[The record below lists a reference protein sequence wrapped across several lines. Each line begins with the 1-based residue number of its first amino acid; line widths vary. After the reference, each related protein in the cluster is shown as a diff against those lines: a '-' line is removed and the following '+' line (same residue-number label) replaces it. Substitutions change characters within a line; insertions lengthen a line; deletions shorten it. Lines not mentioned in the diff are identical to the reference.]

1 MGKRLTKRLVEQAK
15 PGKKTEIL
23 WDSGISGIKGFGCK
37 IMPTGAK
44 FYFYYYRT
52 KDGQQRR
59 PTIGRHGS
67 ITCEKARKVAEDWYA
82 EVVKGGDPSGVRQSA
97 KRASTI
103 AELCD
108 RYLQEHVEVHN
119 KPRTAKQARRIVETK
134 IKPKLGRRKVEGLT
148 RPDVMHFHSS
158 MARTPREANH
168 ALAILSKIM
177 SLAEAWSLRSGGS
190 NPCMHVKRY
199 RENKR
204 ERFLSSSEFQALGQ
218 ALADADRTSTEAWQ
232 VTATVRLLILTG
244 ARLSEICE
252 LAWDQVDL
260 DAGLIRMP
268 ETKTGSRVIYV
279 TAPVAE
285 ALAGLPRSEDVPWV
299 VSGIKEPSKPLSIA
313 TVEHGWRRIKK
324 QAKIPDV
331 RLHDLRHS
339 HASVAASAGLSLPVI
354 GKILGHNTPTTTAR
368 YAHLADDPVRRAAEA
383 VSGTISAV
391 MQGKKG
397 EVVELAP
404 AAAAP

>member
-1 MGKRLTKRLVEQAK
+1 MKKRLTKRLVDQAK
-15 PGKKTEIL
+15 PGDNTQIL
-23 WDSGISGIKGFGCK
+23 WDSDIKGFGCK
-37 IMPTGAK
+37 ITPAGAK
-44 FYFYYYRT
+44 IYFYYYRT
-52 KDGQQRR
+52 DNGQQRR

-67 ITCEKARKVAEDWYA
+67 ITCEKAREVAKNWYA
-82 EVVKGGDPSGVRQSA
+82 EVVKGGDPSGARQSA
-97 KRASTI
+97 KTASTVT
-103 AELCD
+103 ELCD
-108 RYLQEHVEVHN
+108 RYLREHVEVHN
-119 KPRTAKQARRIVETK
+119 RPRTAKQARRIVETK
-134 IKPKLGRRKVEGLT
+134 IKPKLGRRKVESLT
-148 RPDVMHFHSS
+148 RPDVMNFHSA

-177 SLAEAWSLRSGGS
+177 SLAEAWGLRSGGS
-190 NPCMHVKRY
+190 NPCIHVKRY

-252 LAWDQVDL
+252 LAWNQVDL

-285 ALAGLPRSEDVPWV
+285 VLDGLPRSEDIPWV
-299 VSGIKEPSKPLSIA
+299 VPGIKEPSNPLSIA

-324 QAKIPDV
+324 QADIPDV

-339 HASVAASAGLSLPVI
+339 HASVAASAGLSLPII

-368 YAHLADDPVRRAAEA
+368 YAHLTDDPVRRAAEA

-397 EVVELAP
+397 EVVELTP

>member
-1 MGKRLTKRLVEQAK
+1 MGKRLTKRLVEQTRPGDKAK
-15 PGKKTEIL
+15 VL
-23 WDSGISGIKGFGCK
+23 WDSDIKGFGCK
-37 IMPTGAK
+37 ITPTGAK
-44 FYFYYYRT
+44 IYFYYYRT
-52 KDGQQRR
+52 DDGQQRR

-67 ITCEKARKVAEDWYA
+67 ITCEKAREVAKNWYA
-82 EVVKGGDPSGVRQSA
+82 EVVKGGDPSGTRQSA

-119 KPRTAKQARRIVETK
+119 KPRTVKQARRIVETK
-134 IKPKLGRRKVEGLT
+134 IKPKLGRGKVGGLT
-148 RPDVMHFHSS
+148 RPDVMNFHSS

-177 SLAEAWSLRSGGS
+177 SLAEAWGLRSGGS
-190 NPCMHVKRY
+190 NPCMHVERY

-204 ERFLSSSEFQALGQ
+204 ERFLSASELQALGQ
-218 ALADADRTSTEAWQ
+218 ALANADHASTEAWQ
-232 VTATVRLLILTG
+232 VTAAVRLLILTG
-244 ARLSEICE
+244 GRLSEICE
-252 LAWDQVDL
+252 LAWDQVDF
-260 DAGLIRMP
+260 DASVIRMP

-285 ALAGLPRSEDVPWV
+285 VLDGLPRSDDIPWV
-299 VSGIKEPSKPLSIA
+299 VPGIKEPSRSLSIA

-324 QAKIPDV
+324 TAKIPDV

-339 HASVAASAGLSLPVI
+339 HASVAASAGFSLPVI

-368 YAHLADDPVRRAAEA
+368 YAHLTDDPVRRAAEA
-383 VSGTISAV
+383 IGGTIAAV
-391 MQGKKG
+391 MKGKKG
-397 EVVELAP
+397 EVVNLAP
-404 AAAAP
+404 TQTAS